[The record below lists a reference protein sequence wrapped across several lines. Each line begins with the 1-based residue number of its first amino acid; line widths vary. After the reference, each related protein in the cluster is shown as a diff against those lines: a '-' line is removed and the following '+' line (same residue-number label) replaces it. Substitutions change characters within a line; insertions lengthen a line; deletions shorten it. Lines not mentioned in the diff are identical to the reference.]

1 MFSTSNM
8 HTLRNNYVHITSTKH
23 VCVWII
29 TYFQLHIVQIW
40 AFFYFSH
47 FTFTY
52 VLRFYKA
59 FNFDLPNSKFTW
71 YDMWLWLRLKLI
83 SRKIYVAEN
92 ILRFSISCNFFKV
105 AALRDLK
112 QFWRTENKMNWKW
125 KENYFCSKL
134 IHLIFKVHDSEIII
148 HFY

>member
-29 TYFQLHIVQIW
+29 TYFQHHSVQIW

-71 YDMWLWLRLKLI
+71 YDMWLWLRLKFTVSL
-83 SRKIYVAEN
+83 SRIWFIDEMNPGNGYYSSPDPYLGNQMAPKIEK
-92 ILRFSISCNFFKV
+92 STEP
-105 AALRDLK
+105 
-112 QFWRTENKMNWKW
+112 FWR
-125 KENYFCSKL
+125 KL
-134 IHLIFKVHDSEIII
+134 RLKYEI
-148 HFY
+148 